1 MGLLVDGIWKD
12 QDDDTKAGRFERPQ
26 TVFRNWITADGS
38 AGPTG
43 DGGFPA
49 AAGRYHLYVA
59 LACPWAH
66 RTLIFRKL
74 KKLEDAI
81 SVSIVEPI
89 NIEYGWAFG
98 PAGGATA
105 DTANGRAKLSDIYLL
120 ATPGFTGRVTVP
132 VLWDK
137 ERRTI
142 VNNESAEIIR
152 MLNSAF
158 ARFTDVATDY
168 YPAALREEIDAVNR
182 DVYAQVNNGVY
193 RAGFATTQGAYE
205 EAFLALFER
214 LDALEARLSRRRWL
228 VGEAQTEADW
238 RLFTTLVRFDAVYYG
253 HFKCNLRRIVDYPNL
268 SNYLRDLYQTPGVAE
283 TVELRSH
290 QAPLLRQPPPHQPD
304 RHRAARSRAR
314 PHGAARPRAVR
325 VAERAREALAYRNV
339 VEHPGSVCANQ
350 SSLIFAALMIGP
362 HNCVSARAFAASSSG
377 VEPPA
382 RTPDNSNFA
391 LTAGSASIATISV
404 FILFTISRGVLAGT
418 HIA

>member
-12 QDDDTKAGRFERPQ
+12 QDNETKSGRFERPQ

-89 NIEYGWAFG
+89 NIDCGWAFG
-98 PAGGATA
+98 PAGSFTA

-120 ATPGFTGRVTVP
+120 ATPSFTGRVTVP

-152 MLNSAF
+152 MFNSAF

-168 YPAALREEIDAVNR
+168 YPAALHAEIDAVNR

-205 EAFLALFER
+205 EAFLALFAR
-214 LDALEARLSRRRWL
+214 LDLLEARLSQQRWL
-228 VGEAQTEADW
+228 VGNQQTEADW
-238 RLFTTLVRFDAVYYG
+238 RLFTTLVRFDAVYFG

-283 TVELRSH
+283 TVNFDHIKRHYYGSH
-290 QAPLLRQPPPHQPD
+290 RRINPTGIVPLGPALDLEAAHDRVRFDQA
-304 RHRAARSRAR
+304 
-314 PHGAARPRAVR
+314 
-325 VAERAREALAYRNV
+325 
-339 VEHPGSVCANQ
+339 
-350 SSLIFAALMIGP
+350 
-362 HNCVSARAFAASSSG
+362 
-377 VEPPA
+377 
-382 RTPDNSNFA
+382 
-391 LTAGSASIATISV
+391 AT
-404 FILFTISRGVLAGT
+404 
-418 HIA
+418 